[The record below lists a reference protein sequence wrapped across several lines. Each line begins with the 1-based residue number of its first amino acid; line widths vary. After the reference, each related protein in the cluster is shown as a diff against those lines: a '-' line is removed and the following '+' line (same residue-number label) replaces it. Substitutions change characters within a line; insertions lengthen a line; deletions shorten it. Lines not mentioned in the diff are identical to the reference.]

1 MTFRELLSD
10 DGHILLD
17 GAMGSVLQQHGL
29 KLGGLP
35 EELNF
40 TEPDLIRSIHRSYI
54 EAGAQGIY
62 ANTFGA
68 NRHKLQSSQV
78 HRRADS
84 KAGNKARAGSRRRY
98 RRARRA

>member
-1 MTFRELLSD
+1 MTFRGLLSG

-40 TEPDLIRSIHRSYI
+40 TEPDLIRSLQRS
-54 EAGAQGIY
+54 
-62 ANTFGA
+62 
-68 NRHKLQSSQV
+68 
-78 HRRADS
+78 
-84 KAGNKARAGSRRRY
+84 
-98 RRARRA
+98 

>member
-1 MTFRELLSD
+1 MTFRGLLSG

-68 NRHKLQSSQV
+68 NRHKLQNSKYTVEQIVKQGGKPQKVPTCSS
-78 HRRADS
+78 
-84 KAGNKARAGSRRRY
+84 GLI
-98 RRARRA
+98 